1 MLQSMESQRLRQ
13 DFVTKQQQLE
23 RRYMVMFCVLLS
35 IYIKT
40 LYTKF
45 CKFFFSFSILFS
57 QIASGNML
65 YSTGSSAWSSVMT
78 QMDGMG
84 VVV

>member
-1 MLQSMESQRLRQ
+1 
-13 DFVTKQQQLE
+13 
-23 RRYMVMFCVLLS
+23 MVMFCVLLY

-40 LYTKF
+40 LYTKL
-45 CKFFFSFSILFS
+45 CKLFFSFSILFS

-65 YSTGSSAWSSVMT
+65 HSTGSSAWSSVMI

-84 VVV
+84 VVVGGREGIYAHI